1 VPVWHRAYDGGAD
14 EVAQVVEAM
23 TALKD
28 LAGQREL
35 LLVGDSKLLSRGNI
49 VAMNTAKVASIAPA
63 SKTYLPTEFLGGL
76 DIEQASPVD
85 YVASRDAAKPP
96 PSQGPTG
103 CWRAPSPSRP
113 GVATAA
119 WLRLN
124 PARGHDPPTIP
135 TPAPLPARL
144 LELLNVDP
152 TRPRWAS

>member
-1 VPVWHRAYDGGAD
+1 VWHRAYDGGAG

-96 PSQGPTG
+96 TQ
-103 CWRAPSPSRP
+103 P
-113 GVATAA
+113 GTY
-119 WLRLN
+119 RLLE
-124 PARGHDPPTIP
+124 GTV
-135 TPAPLPARL
+135 TLPARRGHRGL
-144 LELLNVDP
+144 AAAQP
-152 TRPRWAS
+152 RPRA